1 MKEFKTFND
10 LKYNIHLIPE
20 AVALD
25 VMMRINDWMLSG
37 GNLNDSYIS
46 SQLQYAS
53 KFINK

>member
-46 SQLQYAS
+46 NQLQYAS

>member
-25 VMMRINDWMLSG
+25 VMMRINDWILSG

-46 SQLQYAS
+46 NQLQYAS